1 MQKKLR
7 AKQVAQK
14 YSVGLSTVW
23 LYAKQ
28 KKITKTKISAKVT
41 VFDIEELDK
50 FFDGENNKNTK
61 TTN

>member
-7 AKQVAQK
+7 AKQVAQI
-14 YSVGLSTVW
+14 YNIGLSTVW
-23 LYAKQ
+23 LYTKQ

-41 VFDIEELDK
+41 VFYIEELDK
-50 FFDGENNKNTK
+50 FFHGENEQK